1 MSVLVRRRCLG
12 VSAVLAPLFPAP
24 CYVSTGDPTGAQPGS
39 SRRFCTEHDQDT
51 LRQCQSA
58 PLVSSRSPWRPL
70 GWALKGGLL
79 LHLGGLVPG
88 CCTSGA
94 STESVTAGA
103 AGCDRAGAG
112 SRRMLQKSNCPAA
125 GMKCRGHPVHR
136 CGYTSNKLRSWCHH
150 GGGHYPSS
158 CGCRTSGLHTKAVT
172 AGAAP
177 GISCSNP
184 AHELGGGEHGAITLA
199 LARVRHG
206 QPGSKAPKKCLSAL
220 SKMRHMT
227 ASEA

>member
-1 MSVLVRRRCLG
+1 MSALAIGRCSARQLPALLHGARRG
-12 VSAVLAPLFPAP
+12 PAATASVSAPGVLAEPFASFGLGAEGRPAAAP
-24 CYVSTGDPTGAQPGS
+24 RGS
-39 SRRFCTEHDQDT
+39 RTR
-51 LRQCQSA
+51 
-58 PLVSSRSPWRPL
+58 
-70 GWALKGGLL
+70 L
-79 LHLGGLVPG
+79 LHLGGLHGVSDCWRCWLRP
-88 CCTSGA
+88 
-94 STESVTAGA
+94 
-103 AGCDRAGAG
+103 AGAG

-184 AHELGGGEHGAITLA
+184 AHELGGGEHGAMTHTPG
-199 LARVRHG
+199 RV
-206 QPGSKAPKKCLSAL
+206 
-220 SKMRHMT
+220 
-227 ASEA
+227 